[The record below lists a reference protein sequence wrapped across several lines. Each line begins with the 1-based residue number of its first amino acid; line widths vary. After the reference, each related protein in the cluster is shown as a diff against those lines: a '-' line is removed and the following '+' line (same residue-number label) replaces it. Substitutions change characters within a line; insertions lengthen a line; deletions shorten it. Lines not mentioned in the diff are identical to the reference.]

1 MKSLLF
7 ATIMTLAVSA
17 QADLTTDFT
26 GDFAQSNWSVVREGD
41 STEVNTSRIW
51 NWDSNEVV
59 IFGVVNQID
68 LDPNLAIITI
78 QIVAPEDGTLSFDW
92 SFNDRVPEKNH
103 PIFYLNSNITMVDGF
118 DINGDSDQSGVKK
131 QFIKQGETFGIGIR
145 NLSSIHSSGYANLN
159 IRSFSFESKYDIDGV
174 YKGTLYHFKSD
185 KN

>member
-7 ATIMTLAVSA
+7 ATIMTLAITA
-17 QADLTTDFT
+17 QADLTTNFT

-41 STEVNTSRIW
+41 GTEVNTSKIW
-51 NWDSNEVV
+51 DWDFDQVI

-92 SFNDRVPEKNH
+92 SFNDNVPEKNH
-103 PIFYLNSNITMVDGF
+103 PIFYLNSNITLMDGF
-118 DINGDSDQSGVKK
+118 DINGDIYQSGVKK
-131 QFIKQGETFGIGIR
+131 QFIKQGETFGMGIR
-145 NLSSIHSSGYANLN
+145 NLSSIDSSRYANLN
-159 IRSFSFESKYDIDGV
+159 IHSFSFESKYDLDGV
-174 YKGTLYHFKSD
+174 YKGQSYKFSSD